1 MAAICLA
8 RACNAPRPEESSAPA
23 CRQAHTR
30 SRILLALLS
39 CAALLAALLA
49 PCPPRVGQ
57 REHAALAE
65 HPPGCEMHESSPSL
79 AAACPC
85 GCAERAPMAGSS
97 ARLGVA
103 LPSAAPRCEPPSL
116 AAHPPTAAPMLESSF
131 VPAIDHV
138 PLPV

>member
-1 MAAICLA
+1 M
-8 RACNAPRPEESSAPA
+8 
-23 CRQAHTR
+23 QAGAYP

-39 CAALLAALLA
+39 CAALLAVSLA
-49 PCPPRVGQ
+49 PCPPRA
-57 REHAALAE
+57 RAEHVAAVE

-85 GCAERAPMAGSS
+85 GCGERAPMAGSS

-116 AAHPPTAAPMLESSF
+116 AAHPPTAAPRLEGSF
-131 VPAIDHV
+131 VPVIDHV
-138 PLPV
+138 PRPA